1 MYIWMVEKNLIW
13 FQHKNYVNAS
23 LQHAIKT
30 DLLLE
35 TQQMVWKLSYVSRE
49 KAFIVNENVK
59 GVFSSEETQCH
70 SFSAGTGHVKWYQ
83 TIGRLWWNVFVCPL
97 CVISRTACL
106 AVVSVGLDPARL
118 VIPTEANLWPEGPEP
133 FHTGST
139 RRRRCY
145 GERKMYACI
154 KTWEQLKVA
163 LCCPLMTLCLLKS
176 SILSLSFCRSHVEK
190 AVACPSLSPSPRL
203 Q

>member
-1 MYIWMVEKNLIW
+1 MKTVLSWVTQWMVG
-13 FQHKNYVNAS
+13 
-23 LQHAIKT
+23 
-30 DLLLE
+30 
-35 TQQMVWKLSYVSRE
+35 KLRYVSRE
-49 KAFIVNENVK
+49 KALVVNEKVK
-59 GVFSSEETQCH
+59 RGFSSEETQCH
-70 SFSAGTGHVKWYQ
+70 S
-83 TIGRLWWNVFVCPL
+83 TITRLWWNVFVCPL
-97 CVISRTACL
+97 CLISRTACL

-163 LCCPLMTLCLLKS
+163 LCCPLKTLS
-176 SILSLSFCRSHVEK
+176 AEVINTLSLFLQKSCREGCGLSQSVTVPQTTVDFEVWEK
-190 AVACPSLSPSPRL
+190 KNVSNHWWRL
-203 Q
+203 DVKQQI

>member
-1 MYIWMVEKNLIW
+1 
-13 FQHKNYVNAS
+13 
-23 LQHAIKT
+23 
-30 DLLLE
+30 
-35 TQQMVWKLSYVSRE
+35 MVWKLSYVSRE
-49 KAFIVNENVK
+49 KALIVNENVK
-59 GVFSSEETQCH
+59 CVFSSEETQCH

-154 KTWEQLKVA
+154 QTWEQLKVA
-163 LCCPLMTLCLLKS
+163 LCCPLKTLCLLKS
-176 SILSLSFCRSHVEK
+176 SILSLSFFLQKSCREGCGLSQSVTVPQTTVDFDVWEK
-190 AVACPSLSPSPRL
+190 KNVSNHWWLL
-203 Q
+203 DVKQQI

>member
-1 MYIWMVEKNLIW
+1 M
-13 FQHKNYVNAS
+13 
-23 LQHAIKT
+23 KT
-30 DLLLE
+30 DLSLE
-35 TQQMVWKLSYVSRE
+35 TQRMVWKLSYVS
-49 KAFIVNENVK
+49 FVNENVK
-59 GVFSSEETQCH
+59 RVFSSEETQCH

-83 TIGRLWWNVFVCPL
+83 TIARLWWNVFVCLL

-139 RRRRCY
+139 RHRRCY

-163 LCCPLMTLCLLKS
+163 LCCPLKTLCLLKS